1 MKRLRFLAMVCLL
14 ITGLSVQADNKQT
27 LTINGR
33 TVDQK
38 VKNIAFDGDKVVLL
52 FTDGTSTTEDM
63 SQVTLDIEWITT
75 TAIEKVGQE
84 PEFAE
89 GSVYDL
95 QGRRMESSI
104 FNSQSSIQ
112 KKGIYLMR
120 QNGKTVK
127 VLKK

>member
-1 MKRLRFLAMVCLL
+1 MVCLL